1 MRSRP
6 SPDRP
11 ALPNAP
17 GRRPHAGAARAGL
30 AVIHAQALYRPVPPV
45 DCDDDGY
52 PYRDSAT
59 VESDRHDILRSYL
72 GDAMRA
78 RYADRAEVC
87 VGCDMGVYFEKGN
100 RAALVA
106 PDLLVAFGVAGRAR
120 QSYKVWEEGKI
131 PDLALEVLSEST
143 WRKNVAVKPGLYRD
157 LGVREFW
164 TVDPLGK
171 LSAPVVGLRLAAD
184 GVYEEIPPLPSGGWL
199 SEVLGLELFMDAGEF
214 RFRDP
219 RTGAAVP
226 SYGEQGADGQRKDA
240 TIQRLDATVQRLDAT
255 IQRRASAL
263 EAAQAEVAALTA
275 RLRRL
280 EER

>member
-1 MRSRP
+1 M
-6 SPDRP
+6 
-11 ALPNAP
+11 
-17 GRRPHAGAARAGL
+17 
-30 AVIHAQALYRPVPPV
+30 
-45 DCDDDGY
+45 
-52 PYRDSAT
+52 
-59 VESDRHDILRSYL
+59 
-72 GDAMRA
+72 
-78 RYADRAEVC
+78 
-87 VGCDMGVYFEKGN
+87 YFEKGN

-106 PDLLVAFGVAGRAR
+106 PYLLVAFGVAGRAPR

-143 WRKNVAVKPGLYRD
+143 WRKDVAVKPGLYRD

-184 GVYEEIPPLPSGGWL
+184 GVYEEIPPLPSGGGL

-226 SYGEQGADGQRKDA
+226 SYGEQGADGQR
-240 TIQRLDATVQRLDAT
+240 Q
-255 IQRRASAL
+255 ASAL

-280 EER
+280 AER